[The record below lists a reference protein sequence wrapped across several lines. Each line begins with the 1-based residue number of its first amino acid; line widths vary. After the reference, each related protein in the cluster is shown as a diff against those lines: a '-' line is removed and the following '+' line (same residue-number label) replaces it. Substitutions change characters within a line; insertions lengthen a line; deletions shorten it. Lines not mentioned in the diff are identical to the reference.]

1 MRTQR
6 LLGSVCG
13 VALLPLTAYAADWP
27 QWRGPQRNGV
37 SAETALL
44 KEWPKAGPRLVWQAT
59 NIGDGYA
66 APSIVGNRIYILG
79 NRGLDNEFVQALS
92 TRDGKRIWSTTTRES
107 RKSEPDAFVSHG
119 PLHADHRWRAAVC
132 AGLRWRPGVRENLQ
146 RQDSVEEEPADR
158 FRRRS
163 RQVGL
168 CGIAADR
175 WRCGDCDA
183 RRRTSYGHSA

>member
-44 KEWPKAGPRLVWQAT
+44 KEWPKAGPRLVSQAT

-92 TRDGKRIWSTTTRES
+92 TRDGKRIWSTTLG
-107 RKSEPDAFVSHG
+107 KV
-119 PLHADHRWRAAVC
+119 
-132 AGLRWRPGVRENLQ
+132 
-146 RQDSVEEEPADR
+146 
-158 FRRRS
+158 
-163 RQVGL
+163 
-168 CGIAADR
+168 
-175 WRCGDCDA
+175 
-183 RRRTSYGHSA
+183 